1 MDAGRPSITLP
12 NRVPD
17 TLPKLLGSPKRA
29 RTHAPGKDQPVHVA
43 APGKDLFHLEVSDE
57 CKLRQDAEI
66 VADHIAK
73 LKELKVSE
81 RYQAAEA
88 LAALGTKA
96 RSARPILE
104 STLTRDESV
113 HVRKSCARAL
123 GELGDKQAEK
133 VLQHAVE
140 FDDDKFVRI
149 RAQEALEALNSQ
161 LSA

>member
-1 MDAGRPSITLP
+1 MESGGRSITLP

-17 TLPKLLGSPKRA
+17 TLPKLLGSPKRQK
-29 RTHAPGKDQPVHVA
+29 THSTEKDQPVHVS
-43 APGKDLFHLEVSDE
+43 APDKNSFHLEVSDE
-57 CKLRQDAEI
+57 CTLRRDAEI
-66 VADHIAK
+66 VAGHIAK
-73 LKELKVSE
+73 LKELKVSA

-88 LAALGTKA
+88 LAALGDKA
-96 RSARPILE
+96 RPARPILE
-104 STLTRDESV
+104 ATLMRDESV

-140 FDDDKFVRI
+140 FDNDKFVRI
-149 RAQEALEALNSQ
+149 RAQEALEALNGQ

>member
-1 MDAGRPSITLP
+1 MDAGGHSITLP

-17 TLPKLLGSPKRA
+17 TLPKLLGSPKRQ
-29 RTHAPGKDQPVHVA
+29 RIHSTEKDQPVHVS

-57 CKLRQDAEI
+57 CTLLRDAEI
-66 VADHIAK
+66 VAGHMSK
-73 LKELKVSE
+73 LKELKVSA

-88 LAALGTKA
+88 LAVLGNKA

-104 STLTRDESV
+104 VTLMRDESV

-140 FDDDKFVRI
+140 FDNDKFVRI
-149 RAQEALEALNSQ
+149 RAQEALEALNGQ